1 MIAPSPKKQTVMS
14 SLRFKSFCA
23 CAAPTAIGKPAATT
37 PLAPSMPTEKSA
49 MCIEPPLP
57 PLKPVALPN
66 SSHII
71 RVRSAPLASVWPWPR
86 CVEVR

>member
-1 MIAPSPKKQTVMS
+1 VVALMRLSSHTKSTGRWYTTAQFSASMNGPRLMAPSPKKHTAIAS
-14 SLRFKSFCA
+14 TPRIFKP

-57 PLKPVALPN
+57 PL
-66 SSHII
+66 
-71 RVRSAPLASVWPWPR
+71 
-86 CVEVR
+86 

>member
-1 MIAPSPKKQTVMS
+1 MAPSPKKHTVMS
-14 SLRFKSFCA
+14 SRVFSSFCA
-23 CAAPTAIGKPAATT
+23 CAAPTAMGSPAATT

-71 RVRSAPLASVWPWPR
+71 RARSAPLASVWPWPR
-86 CVEVR
+86 WVEVR